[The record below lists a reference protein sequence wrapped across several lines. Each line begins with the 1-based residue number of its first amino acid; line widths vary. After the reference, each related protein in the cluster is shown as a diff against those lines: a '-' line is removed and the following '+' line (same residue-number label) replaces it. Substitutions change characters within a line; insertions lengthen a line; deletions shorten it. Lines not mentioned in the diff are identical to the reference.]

1 MFFAAK
7 LRSELS
13 VKVYR
18 DYVSNMDGEFTGAPS
33 KKRRVSEQRY
43 KLDYNVEWPIITRSK
58 LDDFH
63 AYCMLCKADFSVRHG
78 GRHDVEKHTRT
89 GKHQSYKAAMESTRP
104 IAGFL
109 TLDKDT
115 SVINAEV
122 LAVDFLVEHNI
133 PIAVA
138 DHIGPLVKKMFP
150 DSKIA
155 GKAQMTNSLN
165 VSLAS

>member
-18 DYVSNMDGEFTGAPS
+18 DYVTNMDGEFTGAPS
-33 KKRRVSEQRY
+33 KKRRVSE
-43 KLDYNVEWPIITRSK
+43 YNVEWPIITRSK

-89 GKHQSYKAAMESTRP
+89 RKHQSYKAAMESTRP

-109 TLDKDT
+109 TL
-115 SVINAEV
+115 EG
-122 LAVDFLVEHNI
+122 H
-133 PIAVA
+133 
-138 DHIGPLVKKMFP
+138 
-150 DSKIA
+150 
-155 GKAQMTNSLN
+155 
-165 VSLAS
+165 